1 MKDINKRILE
11 VRNVL
16 NLSMRAFGDKIG
28 ISASSINKLEK
39 GENNPSDQTLK
50 LICKEFNV
58 DYFWLIEGTGDM
70 FTALPDTLFDELA
83 DEYHLDKEYKVLLKT
98 FLQAQDDQK
107 ECIKNFLLTLAE
119 NLQKKDES
127 WFLVFFTG
135 HLIYNFKINS

>member
-98 FLQAQDDQK
+98 FLQAPDD
-107 ECIKNFLLTLAE
+107 
-119 NLQKKDES
+119 
-127 WFLVFFTG
+127 
-135 HLIYNFKINS
+135 